1 MLRRSIARIEATD
14 VGSWSFVGS
23 KEPVR
28 NECKMIYEI
37 FYILN
42 GTFNSLFSRHG
53 IPEMVCF
60 DNGPQYDAAEFAK
73 FAKDWE
79 FKHVTTSRLHAQSN
93 GEAE

>member
-1 MLRRSIARIEATD
+1 M
-14 VGSWSFVGS
+14 GS
-23 KEPVR
+23 KAPVR
-28 NECKMIYEI
+28 NECEMIYEI
-37 FYILN
+37 FYTLN
-42 GTFNSLFSRHG
+42 GTLKSLFSRQG
-53 IPEMVCF
+53 IPEMVRS